1 MKPRRHFLLDEPS
14 LSPDP
19 PRVGWGPCTGP
30 RAGARPDRGERAAAY
45 ARDLLGSW
53 SCLAAILI
61 LVIAG
66 AAMTNSRDHRASGV
80 ATVILLVS
88 GLTLAAVSLVLM
100 AARRLDRLADEQA
113 RRHRGSARRSQAVSE
128 EILGQIEQINS
139 GLARLTAR
147 VEVLHIRCRA
157 AGDDP

>member
-1 MKPRRHFLLDEPS
+1 MKPQRHFLMDEPS
-14 LSPDP
+14 LPPDAL
-19 PRVGWGPCTGP
+19 
-30 RAGARPDRGERAAAY
+30 RAGWEPGTEPQADRAERAAAY

-66 AAMTNSRDHRASGV
+66 AATASRHDHRTSGV
-80 ATVILLVS
+80 AAVILLVS
-88 GLTLAAVSLVLM
+88 GLTLAAVLLVLM
-100 AARRLDRLADEQA
+100 ATRRLDRVADEQA
-113 RRHRGSARRSQAVSE
+113 RHDRGSARRAQAVSE
-128 EILGQIEQINS
+128 EILDQIEQINS

-147 VEVLHIRCRA
+147 VEILHLRRGA

>member
-1 MKPRRHFLLDEPS
+1 MRPTRYFFMDEPS
-14 LSPDP
+14 
-19 PRVGWGPCTGP
+19 
-30 RAGARPDRGERAAAY
+30 RAGWARPARRTDARHDRGERAAAV

-53 SCLAAILI
+53 SCLGAMLI

-66 AAMTNSRDHRASGV
+66 AAMAGRHDQRADPF
-80 ATVILLVS
+80 ATLILLVS

-100 AARRLDRLADEQA
+100 ATRRLDRINDERA
-113 RRHRGSARRSQAVSE
+113 CHDRGSARRSQAVSE

-157 AGDDP
+157 AGDGP